1 MMDGG
6 RRTISD
12 INEEAYG
19 KMILKA
25 VQMQADRQSAEYS
38 MQM

>member
-1 MMDGG
+1 MMEGG
-6 RRTISD
+6 RRPISD

-25 VQMQADRQSAEYS
+25 IQMKADRQSAEYS
-38 MQM
+38 LQM